1 MNRRLSPIFVFKKFL
16 KDLNKS
22 IDFWYNICY
31 NIYKVKVLIVIMFK
45 IKKELMKLKGLSKED
60 KIKLGYDLDLKN
72 SYVDYV
78 TQTEK
83 QYFYYALDYAIK
95 NGLKSVK
102 VNRIKFLFNFEKL
115 EVMIGINVDKAI
127 VYKRKKI

>member
-1 MNRRLSPIFVFKKFL
+1 
-16 KDLNKS
+16 
-22 IDFWYNICY
+22 
-31 NIYKVKVLIVIMFK
+31 
-45 IKKELMKLKGLSKED
+45 MKLKGLSKKD

-72 SYVDYV
+72 SYVDYI

-95 NGLKSVK
+95 NGLKSIK

-127 VYKRKKI
+127 VYKMKKI

>member
-1 MNRRLSPIFVFKKFL
+1 MYLKKFL

-31 NIYKVKVLIVIMFK
+31 NMFKVKVLIVIMFK

-115 EVMIGINVDKAI
+115 EVMIGMNLDKAI
-127 VYKRKKI
+127 VYKMKKN

>member
-1 MNRRLSPIFVFKKFL
+1 MYLKKFL
-16 KDLNKS
+16 INLNKS

-31 NIYKVKVLIVIMFK
+31 NIYKVKVFIVIVFK

-72 SYVDYV
+72 SYIDYI
-78 TQTEK
+78 TKTEK

-127 VYKRKKI
+127 VYKMKKI

>member
-1 MNRRLSPIFVFKKFL
+1 
-16 KDLNKS
+16 
-22 IDFWYNICY
+22 
-31 NIYKVKVLIVIMFK
+31 
-45 IKKELMKLKGLSKED
+45 MKLKGLSKED

-78 TQTEK
+78 TKTEK

-115 EVMIGINVDKAI
+115 EVMIGINLDKAI
-127 VYKRKKI
+127 VYKMKKI

>member
-1 MNRRLSPIFVFKKFL
+1 
-16 KDLNKS
+16 
-22 IDFWYNICY
+22 
-31 NIYKVKVLIVIMFK
+31 
-45 IKKELMKLKGLSKED
+45 MKLKGLSKED
-60 KIKLGYDLDLKN
+60 KIKLGDDLDLKN

-115 EVMIGINVDKAI
+115 EVMIGMNLDKAI
-127 VYKRKKI
+127 VYKMKKI

>member
-1 MNRRLSPIFVFKKFL
+1 
-16 KDLNKS
+16 
-22 IDFWYNICY
+22 
-31 NIYKVKVLIVIMFK
+31 MFK

-72 SYVDYV
+72 SYIDYI
-78 TQTEK
+78 TKTEK

-102 VNRIKFLFNFEKL
+102 VNRIKFLSTSQISAL
-115 EVMIGINVDKAI
+115 MILKN
-127 VYKRKKI
+127 